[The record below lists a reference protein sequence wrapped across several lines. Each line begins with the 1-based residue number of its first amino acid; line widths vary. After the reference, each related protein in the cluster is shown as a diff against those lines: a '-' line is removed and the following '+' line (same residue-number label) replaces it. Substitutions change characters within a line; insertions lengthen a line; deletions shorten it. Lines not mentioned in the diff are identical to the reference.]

1 MKFLPLGV
9 IPAALAL
16 VACESMN
23 RPISDSGSFD
33 PLAPPGGGIKQ
44 VDTGGYDSSL
54 SPGQF
59 VTASI
64 PNTAFYKNKPR
75 GTEDADKLIELG
87 TNMKIVSNDGTYA
100 KVELDSGEVG
110 WVPTVMIASSAPELT
125 PIDGAYQVY
134 PPLPNTGALEP
145 LPVIDPGGLP
155 PEGSIPTVIDP
166 DAAIPLPTKPLS
178 VDPIPDLTPGTPEA
192 ATAIPKEKSEQ

>member
-16 VACESMN
+16 IACESMN
-23 RPISDSGSFD
+23 APIISSGSFD
-33 PLAPPGGGIKQ
+33 PLAPPGGGIRQ
-44 VDTGGYDSSL
+44 VDTGDSGLSL
-54 SPGQF
+54 GQF

-75 GTEDADKLIELG
+75 GTEDADKLIDMG

-110 WVPTVMIASSAPELT
+110 WVPTVMIASSSPELS
-125 PIDGAYQVY
+125 PIDGSYQVY
-134 PPLPNTGALEP
+134 PPLPDTGSLEP
-145 LPVIDPGGLP
+145 LPTIDSGGLP

-166 DAAIPLPTKPLS
+166 DALIPSPNAPLT
-178 VDPIPDLTPGTPEA
+178 VDPAPDLTPNKPEGA
-192 ATAIPKEKSEQ
+192 PAIPKEKSE